1 MSRPAVV
8 VAYCRDFLTAFPGPS
23 AAALDTALR
32 RAGWSVTAHH
42 APDGTFP
49 DGELCVDLPEDPAG
63 RTVVI
68 CQSVTG
74 ADTPSDLSLMSLLA
88 TARCYREHGAA
99 RIVALL
105 PHLAYARHD
114 RRVPGERRPV
124 MAGLLADLSAAAGLD
139 AVFSLAS
146 GAEDLLQGLFARTR
160 TRLVFLPADE
170 IRIGLLR
177 PLLRDGS
184 VLIAPDAGA
193 AGQVGALAAGL
204 ELPLLVAEKRRTGP
218 EEVTVALGTP
228 PGAGPVRHAVVVD
241 DLITSAATVEQV
253 AAALR
258 ARDPD
263 VVIDVVAT
271 HLRLTAPG
279 TRRLER
285 LLGTGVLRA
294 VRTTDAAGHRP
305 DLPGLAVSPAMPWLA
320 TALTHRLGTA
330 APATAPGRQPE
341 RQPPVPGRQPERQPP
356 APPAGPERKP
366 LHDTHR

>member
-1 MSRPAVV
+1 MSRPVVV

-146 GAEDLLQGLFARTR
+146 GAEDLLQELFARTR

-184 VLIAPDAGA
+184 VLVAPDAGA

-330 APATAPGRQPE
+330 APAAARQPE
-341 RQPPVPGRQPERQPP
+341 RQPPVPGRQTERQPP